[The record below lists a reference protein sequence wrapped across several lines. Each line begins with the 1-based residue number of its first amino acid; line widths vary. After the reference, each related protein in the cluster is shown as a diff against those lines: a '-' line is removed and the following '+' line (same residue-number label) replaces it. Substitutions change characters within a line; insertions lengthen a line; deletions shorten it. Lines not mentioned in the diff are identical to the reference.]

1 MTTLNSQKSN
11 APQKMETEQ
20 VDLSPTAHCPKQ
32 KDTFKGWKASIT
44 KLQLS
49 PFVVTLSLSLHHCS
63 HLPGTKSFPARS
75 SYSTLFNIY

>member
-11 APQKMETEQ
+11 APQKMENEQ

-49 PFVVTLSLSLHHCS
+49 PFV
-63 HLPGTKSFPARS
+63 
-75 SYSTLFNIY
+75 